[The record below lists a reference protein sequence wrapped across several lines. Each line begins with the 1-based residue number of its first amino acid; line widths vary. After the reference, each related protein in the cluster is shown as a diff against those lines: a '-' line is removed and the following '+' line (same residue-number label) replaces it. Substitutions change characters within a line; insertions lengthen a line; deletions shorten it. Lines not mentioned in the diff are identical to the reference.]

1 MSLITGTDLLE
12 AGWPQGPGLKN
23 LLDSARA
30 LEARG
35 ITDPAYIIK
44 LLERDFEKED
54 PIIHMREKPLPFS
67 EAIEATSALEEKN
80 LSAVRKL
87 MGELMRCP
95 VVEKGAIMPDSCPA
109 GSAEATIPVGGAIE
123 TRDAILPSAHS
134 ADVCCSMYASIFE
147 CNESTKRM
155 MDALVDSTRFGYG
168 GRKEDDRVDHPV
180 LSEPVWSN
188 RYLQGLEEYAAKHIA
203 DQGDGNHFAYLGKI
217 RVTRTLVGALTD
229 SGHEETARALR
240 NRAGS
245 RIDGGGGVEFFT
257 LVTHHGSRGLG
268 AQLYK
273 RGQKAAIKETS
284 RIAKGIP
291 KAAAWLDVTTDEG
304 ADYWEALQYVSR
316 WTKANHTAIHERFLA
331 RSEGELVTEFGNEHN
346 FVWRKENSD
355 GSSAF
360 LHGKGATPAWKDES
374 EVPLLGLIPLNMAE
388 PILLTLGSNNS
399 EFLSFAPHGAGRN
412 QSRTATLRQFRKAN
426 GDSDDATIAKAIDDS
441 TKGLDIRWY
450 YGKGDLTES
459 PVAYKSASQ
468 VRAQIEQFELAKII
482 GEVTPL
488 GCIMAGDS
496 GPKPWMNKDLLT
508 PKQERQIEH
517 RADRR
522 KRKQSFHQWEEKD
535 TNDD

>member
-1 MSLITGTDLLE
+1 MGLITGTDLLE
-12 AGWPQGPGLKN
+12 AGWPKGPKFKD
-23 LLDSARA
+23 LLDSAKA

-54 PIIHMREKPLPFS
+54 LILQMREKPLSFS

-95 VVEKGAIMPDSCPA
+95 VVEKGALMPDSCPA

-123 TRDAILPSAHS
+123 TRNAILPSAHS

-147 CNESTKRM
+147 CNESTQSM
-155 MDALVDSTRFGYG
+155 MDNLVDSTRFGYG
-168 GRKEDDRVDHPV
+168 GRREDDRVDHPV

-229 SGHEETARALR
+229 AGHEETARALR

-245 RIDGGGGVEFFT
+245 RIDDDGGVEFFT

-273 RGQKAAIKETS
+273 RGHKAAIKETS

-331 RSEGELVTEFGNEHN
+331 RAEGKLVTEFGNEHN
-346 FVWRKENSD
+346 FVWRKENPD

-360 LHGKGATPAWKDES
+360 LHGKGATPAWKNES
-374 EVPLLGLIPLNMAE
+374 EIPLLGLIPLNMAE
-388 PILLTLGSNNS
+388 PILLTLGSDNS
-399 EFLSFAPHGAGRN
+399 DFLSFAPHGAGRN
-412 QSRTATLRQFRKAN
+412 QSRTATLRQFRKEK
-426 GDSDDATIAKAIDDS
+426 GDSDDATIAKAIEAA

-459 PVAYKSASQ
+459 PLAYKSASQ
-468 VRAQIEQFELAKII
+468 IRAQIEQFELAEII

-488 GCIMAGDS
+488 GSIMAGDS

-522 KRKQSFHQWEEKD
+522 KQKQSFSQWEEGES
-535 TNDD
+535 NDL